1 MNNII
6 PAIISGLSVAIPTI
20 FVAYIQNN
28 STKALM
34 TYRINE
40 LEKKVDKQNA
50 LIERVAVL
58 ERDLK
63 TVFNRL
69 EKIEK
74 KEGI

>member
-1 MNNII
+1 MNII
-6 PAIISGLSVAIPTI
+6 TAIISGLSVAIPTI

>member
-1 MNNII
+1 MNII

-58 ERDLK
+58 ERDIK

>member
-1 MNNII
+1 MNII

>member
-1 MNNII
+1 MNII

-74 KEGI
+74 KEGL